1 MFRQGIAGAVS
12 YLVLRFVFGLD
23 WWISFPVA
31 LLVAA
36 GVYWLMVARKN

>member
-1 MFRQGIAGAVS
+1 MFKQGIAGAVS

-31 LLVAA
+31 LLVSL
-36 GVYWLMVARKN
+36 GVYLLLAARKG